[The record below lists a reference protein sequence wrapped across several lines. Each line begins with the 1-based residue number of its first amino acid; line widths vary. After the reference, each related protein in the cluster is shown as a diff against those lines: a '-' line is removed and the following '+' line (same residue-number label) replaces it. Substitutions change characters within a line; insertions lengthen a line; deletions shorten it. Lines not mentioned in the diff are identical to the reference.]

1 MSKILTERKSNIEL
15 LRIVAMILVLLVH
28 SNYFSLGGVEHSDIQ
43 SFSSPEFIRVLAEQL
58 CIICVNLYI
67 LISGWFGIKPSIKG
81 VLSLLFQ
88 VFFYHILISIIILC
102 IGAPFSI
109 KGFIKVF
116 CFGVPYWFVIS
127 YLVLYALSPALN
139 SFIDKVSPKL
149 LLSTILSFF
158 ILEFSTG
165 WCINFAGFNEGY
177 SAIHFIGLYL
187 LARYIR
193 LYSCKLVNFSAKI
206 DFTLYII
213 LTLFPVLLFYG
224 TGRSFNML
232 AYSSPF
238 VIGAA
243 VFFLLAFNRM
253 QIYSNIINNIAISV
267 FSVYLIHQHPF
278 LYQHYQQLMQT
289 MYSTLSGW
297 GYVIFVLAF
306 AFLFTL
312 LCVAVDKIRILIW
325 RYTSNKIVNNIAS
338 KLEYILNKVQSLI

>member
-1 MSKILTERKSNIEL
+1 M
-15 LRIVAMILVLLVH
+15 
-28 SNYFSLGGVEHSDIQ
+28 
-43 SFSSPEFIRVLAEQL
+43 
-58 CIICVNLYI
+58 
-67 LISGWFGIKPSIKG
+67 
-81 VLSLLFQ
+81 
-88 VFFYHILISIIILC
+88 
-102 IGAPFSI
+102 
-109 KGFIKVF
+109 
-116 CFGVPYWFVIS
+116 
-127 YLVLYALSPALN
+127 
-139 SFIDKVSPKL
+139 
-149 LLSTILSFF
+149 
-158 ILEFSTG
+158 
-165 WCINFAGFNEGY
+165 
-177 SAIHFIGLYL
+177 
-187 LARYIR
+187 
-193 LYSCKLVNFSAKI
+193 VNFSVKI

-267 FSVYLIHQHPF
+267 FSVYLVHQHPF

-297 GYVIFVLAF
+297 GYVIFVLTF